1 MTLAS
6 LTPFNP
12 AELQHRAART
22 RAKKLCVQ
30 LNTFSVNQTKARQP
44 LYRELFGSVSSAF
57 IEPDFFCDYGHN
69 IFLGENFFA
78 NHHCVM
84 LDAATIH
91 IGDRVLLGPAV
102 HLYTTTHPLDAA
114 ERASGIQLIA
124 PIVLE
129 DDCWIGGNSVIMPGV
144 TIGKGAVI
152 GAGSVVTKS
161 IPAGAVAFGN
171 PCKVQQVL

>member
-1 MTLAS
+1 MNPVS

-30 LNTFSVNQTKARQP
+30 LNAFSVNQTKARQP

-129 DDCWIGGNSVIMPGV
+129 DCWIGGNSVIMPGV

>member
-1 MTLAS
+1 MDKAA

-12 AELQHRAART
+12 AEPQYRAARKQ
-22 RAKKLCVQ
+22 AKKLCMQ
-30 LNTFSVNQTKARQP
+30 LNAFSVDQIKARQP
-44 LYRELFGSVSSAF
+44 IYNALFGKVSSAF
-57 IEPDFFCDYGHN
+57 IEPDFFCDYGYN
-69 IFLGENFFA
+69 IFIGENFFA

-84 LDAATIH
+84 LDAATIT
-91 IGDRVLLGPAV
+91 IGDRVLLGPSV
-102 HLYTTTHPLDAA
+102 HLYTTTHPLDFV
-114 ERASGIQLIA
+114 ERAKGMQLTA

-152 GAGSVVTKS
+152 GAGSIVTQS
-161 IPAGAVAFGN
+161 IPAGVVAFGN

>member
-1 MTLAS
+1 
-6 LTPFNP
+6 
-12 AELQHRAART
+12 
-22 RAKKLCVQ
+22 VQ

>member
-1 MTLAS
+1 MNPVS

-30 LNTFSVNQTKARQP
+30 LNAFSVNQTKARQP